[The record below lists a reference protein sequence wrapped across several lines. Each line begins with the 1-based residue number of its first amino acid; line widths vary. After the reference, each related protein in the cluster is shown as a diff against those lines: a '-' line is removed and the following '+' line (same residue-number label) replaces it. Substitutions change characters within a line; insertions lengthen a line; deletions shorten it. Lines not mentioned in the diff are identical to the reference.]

1 MARFISDPRHQAIE
15 KLYEIQYCQPM
26 YKIMFV
32 CMGNV
37 CRSPLAQVLLEDY
50 IKKNGLQDKIAAES
64 SGVNV
69 FSEGQRACEVIR
81 KAAAEM
87 GVPFDH
93 YSRRFVPSDIM
104 EYDLI
109 LAMDNETMRRL
120 KSFARK
126 EPPKG
131 EIRYFRDFDPVQDG
145 SNEVPDPWGAFPAAP
160 DAVAAMIDR
169 TIEPLAEY
177 LLKLS
182 NAL

>member
-1 MARFISDPRHQAIE
+1 
-15 KLYEIQYCQPM
+15 M

-50 IKKNGLQDKIAAES
+50 IEKNGLQEKLAAES

-81 KAAAEM
+81 NAAAER

-93 YSRRFVPSDIM
+93 YSRRFISSDIR

-109 LAMDNETMRRL
+109 LAMDNETMRRV
-120 KSFARK
+120 KGFVRGETQK
-126 EPPKG
+126 EK
-131 EIRYFRDFDPVQDG
+131 IYFFRDFDPVQDG
-145 SNEVPDPWGAFPAAP
+145 SSEVPDPWGAFPA
-160 DAVAAMIDR
+160 DAGKVAAMIDR
-169 TIEPLAEY
+169 TIKPLAETV
-177 LLKLS
+177 LKD
-182 NAL
+182 